1 MNVKLRVLSAGV
13 LFFMGQTVSAQQ
25 VADTT
30 KVADIEEVVVVGYR
44 TVTKR
49 TAVVSTATVG
59 AEEVNNKPNPNL
71 MNVVQGQL
79 AGVNVSTGTGQPGAK
94 PTVIIRGKSTI
105 NGNTDPLYVIDG
117 FPSNSDSFRSL
128 NPNDV
133 ESMEILKD
141 ASAIAQFGN
150 RGSNG
155 VVVIKTK
162 SGRFGD
168 RTVFNYRS
176 QVGVSTLQ
184 NFKYNKA
191 DAKQLLRL
199 EKMYGSGMGFN
210 MTDAEIDAYDVET
223 EWLDIFFQ
231 PSFLQSHDFSVTTG
245 SSNLNSYTNVGYLE
259 QDGIL
264 RTSGMKRFTVRN
276 TLNGRSN
283 NDRFK
288 YTVGTAI
295 GMTRN
300 NQIGSL
306 GTGGVNQNIVLGAYR
321 GAPYLSPDAYQNSQQ
336 LFNLYQTSGTL
347 LYTPLFLMDKMKTFG
362 TGLDEMRLDVT
373 SEVSYKLLDN
383 LTARMRAN
391 GQLITQNGLTYQHP
405 ISFNSFL
412 FRAGTEEVGT
422 ETVSES
428 RQFYFNNLWQLE
440 YEKAF
445 GDHTLNLLG
454 SFEFNNAMLKSG
466 SFTQRGLNPRTYVPG
481 AGTGYMAD
489 VSTDDF
495 YAPTVSS
502 SQARLNQFSY
512 FANADYDYNRKYGV
526 VANIRR
532 DASSRFSEDQRWG
545 TFWSVGA
552 RWNVDQETFM
562 DDINFIN
569 LFKLRGS
576 YGTVGNQRLI
586 DGSVWTGLNPVRYA
600 DTYSF
605 INNVYN
611 GGLGMGITLGYPTLR
626 WETTKQWN
634 AGVDFEMFNRR
645 LRGQFDVYGK
655 ETIDIFDRWD
665 QSPTSGVLSILQ
677 NTPKDI
683 TNDGVELAL
692 AYDVIKNAD
701 VRFTVRGNGSIN
713 NQRIWDLPGG
723 EQIIGNSYSVDGGLY
738 NQLYL
743 YEYLGVNAANG
754 NLLFADA
761 NGNPTETPTD
771 ADRKPLK
778 YNFEPKYQGGFGFDF
793 DYKGFNLQTLF
804 TYVAGLNRYDFDM
817 ASLYD
822 PTNIGVFNVSED
834 LLNAWT
840 PTNTGSN
847 IPSLTASNYDALDR
861 SDRWVVDASYVR
873 LRNIALGYDIPART
887 LSGTFVKNLRISLQ
901 AENLATWTKWRGLD
915 AESNRASDQSQYP
928 SPRTFTLGFD
938 VKF

>member
-30 KVADIEEVVVVGYR
+30 TVADIEEVVVVGYR

-94 PTVIIRGKSTI
+94 PTVIIRGTSTL

-162 SGRFGD
+162 SGRYGD

-191 DAKQLLRL
+191 DAKELLRL

-210 MTDAEIDAYDVET
+210 MTDAEIDAYNVET

-347 LYTPLFLMDKMKTFG
+347 LYTPLFLMDKMRTFG

-373 SEVSYKLLDN
+373 TEVSYKLLDN

-412 FRAGTEEVGT
+412 FQAGTEEVGT

-454 SFEFNNAMLKSG
+454 SFEFNNAMLKS
-466 SFTQRGLNPRTYVPG
+466 SNFTQRGLNPRTYVPG
-481 AGTGYMAD
+481 AGTGYMSD

-495 YAPTVSS
+495 YAATVGS
-502 SQARLNQFSY
+502 SQGRLNQFSY

-552 RWNVDQETFM
+552 RWNVNEENFM
-562 DDINFIN
+562 DNVNFIN
-569 LFKLRGS
+569 LLKLRGS
-576 YGTVGNQRLI
+576 YGTVGNQRII
-586 DGSVWTGLNPVRYA
+586 DGTVWAGLNPVRYA

-634 AGVDFEMFNRR
+634 AGLDFEMFSRR
-645 LRGQFDVYGK
+645 LRGQFDVYSK
-655 ETIDIFDRWD
+655 ETIDIFDAWD
-665 QSPTSGVLSILQ
+665 QSPTSGVFSILQ

-692 AYDVIKNAD
+692 AYDVIKSAD

-723 EQIIGNSYSVDGGLY
+723 QQIIGNSYSVDGGLY

-761 NGNPTETPTD
+761 NGNPTEAPTD

-778 YNFEPKYQGGFGFDF
+778 YGFAPKYQGGFGFDF

-861 SDRWVVDASYVR
+861 SDRWVVDASYLR
-873 LRNIALGYDIPART
+873 LRNIALGYDIPARA
-887 LSGTFVKNLRISLQ
+887 LSGTFVKNLRVSLQ